1 MIYYDYLQGKD
12 YLQSYQSLSNCF
24 KDTAPHKTTVFRWFK
39 EFGFGSTSLDDDDRC
54 GRPVTVCTEQT
65 VAKVKRLIT
74 EDARITENEIK
85 EVLKIS
91 SGSLDRILRHELCVK
106 KRCARWVPHRLT
118 EDQTRVRYEW
128 CQYMLQ
134 KFDGGKSHRVW
145 DIVTGD
151 ETYIYQ
157 YDPET
162 KQQSS
167 VWLFQD
173 QAPPVKFKRARSTSK
188 QMIAVFFSKS
198 GHVASIPLLE
208 RKTVTS
214 EWYTNTCLP
223 QVFEA
228 WSKRRPR
235 TGTRGLLL
243 HHDNASAHTAAA
255 TLDFLQEN
263 NVQLVTHPPYSPDLA
278 PCDFFLFP
286 QIKKQLRGKPFA
298 SVEDARV
305 FAEGAIS
312 DILQSAWAG
321 AMDSWFERMAKCI
334 QAQGGYFEKLE

>member
-1 MIYYDYLQGKD
+1 MDCRGDGFREAAVALSDRDYRAMIYYDYLQGKN
-12 YLQSYQSLSNCF
+12 YLQSHQSLLDCF
-24 KDTAPHKTTVFRWFK
+24 KDKAPGKTTAFRWFK
-39 EFGFGSTSLDDDDRC
+39 EFGFGRTSLEDEDRC
-54 GRPVTVCTEQT
+54 GRPVIVHTEKN
-65 VAKVKRLIT
+65 VESVKSLIT
-74 EDARITENEIK
+74 EDPRITENEIK

-91 SGSLDRILRHELCVK
+91 SGALDRILRHDLSVK

-118 EDQTRVRYEW
+118 EDQTRARYEW

-157 YDPET
+157 YDPES

-167 VWLFQD
+167 VWLFPG

-223 QVFEA
+223 QVFES

-255 TLDFLQEN
+255 TLDYLQEN

-286 QIKKQLRGKPFA
+286 QIKK
-298 SVEDARV
+298 
-305 FAEGAIS
+305 
-312 DILQSAWAG
+312 
-321 AMDSWFERMAKCI
+321 
-334 QAQGGYFEKLE
+334 